1 MDLLQRRIVD
11 PTQRRIFV
19 GKGRHHG
26 PPRQFGVA
34 RIEATLGVKL
44 FERLADGYRPTDEAR
59 LIAEKAAEM
68 QNAELAMLRQ
78 IAGRDETLTGRLT
91 VTAPQLLIA
100 HVLLPALANFTA
112 EHPDVELDM
121 RATNDLLDLS
131 RREADLAVRVSNAPG
146 DMLKGQRL
154 TRQHTASF
162 ASRNLAARIAADP
175 DAPIDW
181 IVYAP
186 YGKLPAGISE
196 RNPQSR
202 IRYRFDDMI
211 AIFGAVEA
219 GLGVARLP
227 MFLGRSS
234 DDVVQVPI
242 LPPQD
247 YADIWVVGHPDVW
260 PSAKAAAFR
269 QVLKAQFREIAPVFT
284 AASTIAAPPVAD

>member
-68 QNAELAMLRQ
+68 QNAEL
-78 IAGRDETLTGRLT
+78 
-91 VTAPQLLIA
+91 
-100 HVLLPALANFTA
+100 
-112 EHPDVELDM
+112 DM

-175 DAPIDW
+175 DAPIEW

-196 RNPQSR
+196 RNSQSR

-234 DDVVQVPI
+234 GDVVQVPI